1 MLYNLLKNKISYL
14 YYVITCADVRDSYK
28 FPLQSKFPN
37 CTPKEIKKKTNEIL
51 KPLKSRVIKNLS
63 MQEQVLPSKEIS
75 KKITRRSREKREGG
89 ERPRGRAPKSEAEEK
104 KNLRRG
110 KGKDAAAES
119 ERD

>member
-1 MLYNLLKNKISYL
+1 MLSPVPMCVILTNFLFNLNFQTVRQKKLK
-14 YYVITCADVRDSYK
+14 
-28 FPLQSKFPN
+28 
-37 CTPKEIKKKTNEIL
+37 KKKTNEIL

-110 KGKDAAAES
+110 KGKDAAAEN
-119 ERD
+119 

>member
-37 CTPKEIKKKTNEIL
+37 YTPKAIKKKKNPMKSM

-63 MQEQVLPSKEIS
+63 MQEQVLPSKDIS

-89 ERPRGRAPKSEAEEK
+89 EKPRGRAPKSEAEEK

-119 ERD
+119 

>member
-1 MLYNLLKNKISYL
+1 MIFTNFLFNLNFQTICQKQ
-14 YYVITCADVRDSYK
+14 
-28 FPLQSKFPN
+28 F
-37 CTPKEIKKKTNEIL
+37 
-51 KPLKSRVIKNLS
+51 
-63 MQEQVLPSKEIS
+63 LPSKGIF